1 MLSYKAFTSANTSS
15 KFNSSLS
22 AFVIVKLFNLE
33 LFFGVNFTDISFL
46 FVSQAC
52 KELTHAVTSTFP
64 VETSY
69 EVVLIE
75 SNVTGVHSAFPLRT
89 FTAETVNEC
98 VSFDQAFSPNEAI
111 ISIVSDLPALIVN
124 AGEIFNVASAEDFV
138 IFLAEDTETQFMY
151 N

>member
-1 MLSYKAFTSANTSS
+1 
-15 KFNSSLS
+15 
-22 AFVIVKLFNLE
+22 VKLFNLE

-52 KELTHAVTSTFP
+52 KELTPGVRSTFP

-75 SNVTGVHSAFPLRT
+75 SNVTGVHSAFQLRT

-111 ISIVSDLPALIVN
+111 ISIVSDFPALIVN
-124 AGEIFNVASAEDFV
+124 AGETFNVAS
-138 IFLAEDTETQFMY
+138 
-151 N
+151 